1 LLRGMKEAK
10 REPDEKHPLGY
21 GNVVYFWAFL
31 VAVLLFT
38 LGGLSMVEATLT
50 LPGIAGIVLS
60 IGLTVD
66 NNVLIFER
74 MREELIHG
82 KTVRLA
88 MDEGFRHAM
97 NAIVD
102 SNVCMVLT
110 ALFLFQFGTGPVKGF
125 AITLIMGIVASMI
138 TSIFVTRTLFLIWLA
153 RRPAM
158 STLSI

>member
-1 LLRGMKEAK
+1 
-10 REPDEKHPLGY
+10 
-21 GNVVYFWAFL
+21 
-31 VAVLLFT
+31 
-38 LGGLSMVEATLT
+38 
-50 LPGIAGIVLS
+50 
-60 IGLTVD
+60 VD

-138 TSIFVTRTLFLIWLA
+138 TSVFVTRTLFLIWLE
-153 RRPAM
+153 RRPTM